1 MKPRHKKGDPRT
13 HYQGIVDQALCE
25 FSQLYVRLRWRYY
38 NWKYQIGKEGTIQS
52 GDYTR
57 KVTKLGLKQYRL
69 NIEMFV
75 DLARNIGAVP
85 VLITQARLV
94 ALENTEEEKDRI
106 GYGYQ
111 RMSHRTLLSAFEET
125 DEVIKQVSHSKH
137 VHMIDASKQLSGKGK
152 YFSDHVHLNPAG
164 SDQLAI
170 VISEFLLPLVNESGS
185 SLTVN

>member
-1 MKPRHKKGDPRT
+1 
-13 HYQGIVDQALCE
+13 
-25 FSQLYVRLRWRYY
+25 
-38 NWKYQIGKEGTIQS
+38 
-52 GDYTR
+52 
-57 KVTKLGLKQYRL
+57 
-69 NIEMFV
+69 MFV

-94 ALENTEEEKDRI
+94 AFENTEEEKDRI

-170 VISEFLLPLVNESGS
+170 VISEFLLPFVNESGS